1 MCKFVWEDDFID
13 IRSLA
18 NGADS
23 ESSYQID
30 SGSRQL
36 RMIANKAR
44 QSE

>member
-1 MCKFVWEDDFID
+1 MSKIFWEEDDFID

-18 NGADS
+18 NGAGG

-36 RMIANKAR
+36 KTITNKAR
-44 QSE
+44 